1 MGAAFIPGFRFPSA
15 AHELWALLILAS
27 AGPVEARSH
36 ETATSLGL
44 SPVSAWA
51 LIQLEPGKPMS
62 QKELAERLHCS
73 PSTVVDPTDR
83 LEKRRLVVRRSHPS
97 DRRINVLEVT
107 AAGKRVRKQLIS
119 RLFDPPGPLR
129 RLATQDQIKFR
140 AVLLELLSPSISAS
154 EAAASAA
161 GEEVNQQSVVTNV

>member
-1 MGAAFIPGFRFPSA
+1 MGAAFIPGFGFPSA

-27 AGPVEARSH
+27 AGPVEARAN
-36 ETATSLGL
+36 ETAASLGL

-83 LEKRRLVVRRSHPS
+83 LEKRRLVIRRSHPS
-97 DRRINVLEVT
+97 DRRINILEVT

-119 RLFDPPGPLR
+119 RLFDPPEPLR
-129 RLATQDQIKFR
+129 RLAADDQIKFR
-140 AVLLELLSPSISAS
+140 DVLLQLLPPYFPAP
-154 EAAASAA
+154 EAATSANTKAVSRQA
-161 GEEVNQQSVVTNV
+161 GRK

>member
-27 AGPVEARSH
+27 AGPVEARSS
-36 ETATSLGL
+36 ETAASLGL

-83 LEKRRLVVRRSHPS
+83 LEKRRLVVRRSNPS
-97 DRRINVLEVT
+97 DRRINILEVT

-119 RLFDPPGPLR
+119 RLFDPPEPLR
-129 RLATQDQIKFR
+129 RLAADDQIKFR
-140 AVLLELLSPSISAS
+140 DVLLQLLPPYILAP
-154 EAAASAA
+154 EAATSAIHKGVSRRA
-161 GEEVNQQSVVTNV
+161 GRK